1 MIPEDIST
9 ISGNTAGSK
18 TVLRLKKKTQ
28 KGEFNTAYTHVYTN
42 NTKHKKVQKKN
53 SQILEGTV
61 V

>member
-28 KGEFNTAYTHVYTN
+28 KGEFNTTYTHVYTN
-42 NTKHKKVQKKN
+42 NTKHKKVQKKK
-53 SQILEGTV
+53 
-61 V
+61 